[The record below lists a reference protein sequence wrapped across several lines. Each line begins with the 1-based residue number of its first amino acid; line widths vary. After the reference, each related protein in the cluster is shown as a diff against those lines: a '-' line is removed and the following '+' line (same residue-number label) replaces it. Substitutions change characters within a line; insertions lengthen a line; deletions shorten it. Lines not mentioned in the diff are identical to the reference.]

1 VYALIDRDDAWHI
14 RVRDWWERNG
24 ADVLLPVCVLPEICY
39 LLASRLGTRAELAFM
54 NAVVAAEFVV
64 EPLLEEDTRRA
75 VQLMEAYADASFGFV
90 DAGLAATAERLDT
103 DGIVTTDR
111 RHFGMLRPRH
121 SPEFRLLP

>member
-24 ADVLLPVCVLPEICY
+24 ADVLLPVCVLPEVCY
-39 LLASRLGTRAELAFM
+39 LLARRIGPRAELAFVD
-54 NAVVAAEFVV
+54 AVVAAEFAV

-75 VQLMEAYADASFGFV
+75 AELMYAYADAPLGFV
-90 DAGLAATAERLDT
+90 DGSVAATAERLET
-103 DGIVTTDR
+103 DRIVTTDR

-121 SPEFRLLP
+121 TPGFRLLP